1 MESFSLSKE
10 AVFFVD
16 RSINNQRK
24 NRVRDISFLIALP
37 LFATPWVSYQIIS
50 KVEIREAW
58 ETIHVIEGKEYNPIR
73 NQALERLSQ
82 LGAQL
87 SLASEI
93 GRLEGVYFGNISL
106 NGSKLQ
112 SANLVNANLKSANL
126 RKANLTEADLSGVN
140 LINANLKSA
149 SLINTNL
156 SDANLSGVN
165 FIGVKLSNADLTSAS
180 LNLANLTSANLS
192 DADLINANL
201 SNANLTN
208 ANLSDADLINANLSN
223 TNLTNA
229 NLSNA
234 KLSDVIN
241 LTSKQI
247 KSACNWENALYKGN
261 YEEIQ
266 DLQVDGL
273 YDWKLDEV
281 ANQKYIEKLKAD
293 KASEPEKP
301 VDCSRW
307 E

>member
-201 SNANLTN
+201 SN
-208 ANLSDADLINANLSN
+208 